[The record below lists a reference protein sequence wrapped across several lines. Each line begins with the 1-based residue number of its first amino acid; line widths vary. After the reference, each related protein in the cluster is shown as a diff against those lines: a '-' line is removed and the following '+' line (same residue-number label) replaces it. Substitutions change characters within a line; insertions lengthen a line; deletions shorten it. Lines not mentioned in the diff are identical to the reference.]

1 MDQARRPSISSKLQP
16 VSPQTVYRLFN
27 PNVPVIVCSKFG
39 QDVAAMPANSCSPIS
54 DSPPMIS
61 LAVRK
66 GIRTNLVI
74 SSASRFSI
82 NWVNFE
88 PERLRRTVLEL
99 AKPFE
104 PASRGKDKLEQ
115 HRIPYVVVG
124 GIPVL
129 VDACAFALCKV
140 RKQLST
146 GDHDL
151 FVAAVTRA
159 RAIHD
164 FTEDGYWRFEDYEP
178 VLYLGSIHANP
189 LTTIRTSLAR

>member
-1 MDQARRPSISSKLQP
+1 M
-16 VSPQTVYRLFN
+16 VHRLFY

-39 QDVAAMPANSCSPIS
+39 QNVAAMPANSCSPIS

-61 LAVRK
+61 LALRK

-74 SSASRFSI
+74 SSASRFSV

-88 PERLRRTVLEL
+88 PESSRSKVLEL
-99 AKPFE
+99 AEPFE
-104 PASRGKDKLEQ
+104 PARGGKDKLKR
-115 HRIPYVVVG
+115 HRVPYVFVD

-129 VDACAFALCKV
+129 VDTCAFALCKV
-140 RKQLST
+140 RKRLST

-151 FVAAVTRA
+151 FVTEVTQA

-164 FTEDGYWRFEDYEP
+164 FTQDGYWRFEDYKP
-178 VLYLGSIHANP
+178 VLYLGSVHAAS
-189 LTTIRTSLAR
+189 LITIRTRAQVRQE